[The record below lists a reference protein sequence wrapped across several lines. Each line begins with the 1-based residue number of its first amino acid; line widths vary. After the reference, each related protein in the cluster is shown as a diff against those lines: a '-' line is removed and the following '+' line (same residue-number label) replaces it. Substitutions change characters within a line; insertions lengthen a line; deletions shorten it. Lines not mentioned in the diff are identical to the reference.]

1 MVEVGGKGED
11 DHLEA
16 DHGSLFLRVG
26 GVAPSLKC
34 TLTAAGCKG

>member
-11 DHLEA
+11 GHLEA
-16 DHGSLFLRVG
+16 DHDSLFLRIG

-34 TLTAAGCKG
+34 TLTAAECKG